1 MWPSECLARS
11 LNSEGEPGRGL
22 TGERVHGEPATTR
35 TRRVQYTCVIQE
47 FIEHFTYGG
56 IFLVLLLAGL
66 GAPIP
71 EELPILAAGALAREG
86 VVRWWI
92 ALPLCVVGVVVGD
105 VVLYSAGHHW
115 GDRLLRWPLVRGV
128 LSQAREERLAAAYR
142 RHGVK
147 IVLVARHV
155 MGLRAAAF
163 LTAGIV
169 RLPFWKFLLVDATAA
184 CVGVPVAFGL
194 AYFFT
199 DRLQAILED
208 VHRLERWG
216 LLAGFVILAAWL
228 IRLVW
233 RKNRATLATEA
244 GEDSVL

>member
-35 TRRVQYTCVIQE
+35 TRQVKYTCVIQE

-56 IFLVLLLAGL
+56 IFLVLLLGGL

-71 EELPILAAGALAREG
+71 EELAVLAAGALAREG
-86 VVRWWI
+86 VIRWWMGL
-92 ALPLCVVGVVVGD
+92 AVCLVGVLAGD

-115 GDRLLRWPLVRGV
+115 GDRLLRWRLVRGV
-128 LSQAREERLAAAYR
+128 LTEARARRLASAYR

-147 IVLVARHV
+147 IVIVARHV

-169 RLPFWKFLLVDATAA
+169 RLPFWKFLLVDAAA
-184 CVGVPVAFGL
+184 ASVGVPVSFGL

-199 DRLQAILED
+199 DQLQAIMHD
-208 VHRLERWG
+208 VHRVERW
-216 LLAGFVILAAWL
+216 LLLGGFVALAAWL

-233 RKNRATLATEA
+233 RKNRDTLAGEA